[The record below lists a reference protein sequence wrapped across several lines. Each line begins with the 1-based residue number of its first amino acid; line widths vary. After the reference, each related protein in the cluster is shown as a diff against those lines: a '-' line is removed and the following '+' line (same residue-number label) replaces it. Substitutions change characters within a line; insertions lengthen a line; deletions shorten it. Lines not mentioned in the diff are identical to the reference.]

1 MKVMSRFSKNILNL
15 PQPQVVCKK
24 TEEEI
29 ANNWVFL
36 DCLDSLP
43 ENQLLDPKCETHVWD
58 FKLSVSKQDFFL
70 EQAHEKC
77 GEELG
82 EECK

>member
-1 MKVMSRFSKNILNL
+1 MFLHPFNL
-15 PQPQVVCKK
+15 PQSQVVCTK
-24 TEEEI
+24 TEEEMG
-29 ANNWVFL
+29 NNWVFL

-43 ENQLLDPKCETHVWD
+43 DNQSLSPKCETLVWD
-58 FKLSVSKQDFFL
+58 FKFSVSKQEFFL
-70 EQAHEKC
+70 QQAHQKC

>member
-1 MKVMSRFSKNILNL
+1 M
-15 PQPQVVCKK
+15 CKK
-24 TEEEI
+24 TEEEMG
-29 ANNWVFL
+29 NNWVFL

-43 ENQLLDPKCETHVWD
+43 DNQSLSSKCETLVWD
-58 FKLSVSKQDFFL
+58 FKLSVSKQEFFL
-70 EQAHEKC
+70 DQAHEKC